1 MRGTDPYS
9 DAARGGIFFRCS
21 STFLK
26 KENILCYEQG
36 TGRERTL
43 DGSDALAPRHKMI
56 EGRSFVKIRWPVQF
70 IASRNGYDSSTS

>member
-43 DGSDALAPRHKMI
+43 VEVTRWHK
-56 EGRSFVKIRWPVQF
+56 K
-70 IASRNGYDSSTS
+70 